1 MPVVKVFL
9 VDDHEVV
16 RRGLIDLLGSDPD
29 LEVVG
34 EAGTVAEA
42 LARVPAARPDVAVLD
57 VRLPD
62 GNGIEL
68 CRDLLSDLPEL
79 RCLMLTS
86 FTSDEAM
93 LDAILAGA
101 SGYII
106 KDIKGLELARAIK
119 DVGAGRSLLDNRAAA
134 ALMAKLREGFSVPT
148 TELAGLTER
157 ERT

>member
-1 MPVVKVFL
+1 MVKVFL

-16 RRGLIDLLGSDPD
+16 RRGLIDLLSSDPELD
-29 LEVVG
+29 VIG
-34 EAGTVAEA
+34 EAGSVAQA
-42 LARVPAARPDVAVLD
+42 LAQIPTLNPDVAVLD

-68 CRDLLSDLPEL
+68 CRELLSKMPDL
-79 RCLMLTS
+79 RCLILTS

-101 SGYII
+101 SGYVI
-106 KDIKGLELARAIK
+106 KDIKGMELAQAIK

-134 ALMAKLREGFSVPT
+134 ALMAKFAGRRSVPI
-148 TELAGLTER
+148 R
-157 ERT
+157 SPV